1 MCSRPETWPSTVRL
15 SGPPVQR
22 PPAARTGGKAPAG
35 PGQLQ
40 EEIKPLFPGKRRE
53 RQRGRLFLPG
63 NGQRPVQIGRL
74 LPPGAKDGGVDAVG
88 NDGDGDSGQG
98 GGRLRRAGQSSG
110 SSPPQSTG
118 STLHKSPETPPG
130 GRCPVSQKAGSL
142 GSGPDADAAVLFPAA
157 AGACVAAASGGKF
170 RMEGEDGGNSTL
182 FQVLQQE
189 VQIAEVPVEALQMH
203 HIRPDPVNPIQ
214 KMPGGPD
221 AAAIG
226 RPQPGL
232 QAPGPG
238 RTSWGKSGPHGGSA
252 LRGPRP

>member
-22 PPAARTGGKAPAG
+22 PPAARKPEGKAPAG

-157 AGACVAAASGGKF
+157 AGACVAAASGVGKF

-189 VQIAEVPVEALQMH
+189 VQIAECPLRH
-203 HIRPDPVNPIQ
+203 CRC
-214 KMPGGPD
+214 
-221 AAAIG
+221 
-226 RPQPGL
+226 
-232 QAPGPG
+232 
-238 RTSWGKSGPHGGSA
+238 TTSGPI
-252 LRGPRP
+252 R